1 MEGSAEG
8 RQFFMVA
15 CLAQK
20 AKKYA
25 MARAAWEQYLA
36 IRPFDPKA
44 YYNHGVCID
53 ALGEKEAALSS
64 FEKAFELQPSL
75 ADAGANA
82 AGLLIQTGE
91 AERACT
97 LCYRALDENPDCAVA
112 LYNLNTALRMA
123 GRPREAITLSWRWI
137 RERLP
142 ADTPIHASAVSLEA
156 LAAASSSNN
165 EDGANPRPCAV
176 ATTRAELPSFCGSIG
191 GFESEVGKRMVCA
204 EDCSAEGSAAK
215 EHDAN
220 GASCVTVVCIRWGPK
235 YGPEYVERLAAGVRR
250 NLRRDHRF
258 VCYTDDVEALSE
270 MPGVVA
276 RPLGSAR
283 CGEWRG
289 WWHKAFLFSRETT
302 LAGRVVYID
311 LDTVIADSLDD
322 IAGYAGP
329 FAVLSA
335 EGMANERRPGGL
347 NSSVM
352 SWDAGSEVNTVQPVH
367 DLLKEAYAVVTACVH
382 KFDHWLEMAVPSA
395 RTLQRAFPDQIV
407 EYTSLRLAAAAGVND
422 AEAGNLL
429 LPQLPQGARIVCF
442 PLEPKPHNV
451 NEEWLRQMW
460 LGEQAI
466 G

>member
-1 MEGSAEG
+1 
-8 RQFFMVA
+8 
-15 CLAQK
+15 
-20 AKKYA
+20 
-25 MARAAWEQYLA
+25 
-36 IRPFDPKA
+36 RPFDSKA

-53 ALGEKEAALSS
+53 AFGEKEAALSS

-82 AGLLIQTGE
+82 AGLLIQSGQ

-97 LCYRALDENPDCAVA
+97 LCYLALDGNPDCAAA

-123 GRPREAITLSWRWI
+123 GRPREAIALAWRWI

-142 ADTPIHASAVSLEA
+142 AGTPSYASAVSLES
-156 LAAASSSNN
+156 LAAASSSNS
-165 EDGANPRPCAV
+165 EDGANPRPSAV
-176 ATTRAELPSFCGSIG
+176 ATTRAELPSFRVSVG
-191 GFESEVGKRMVCA
+191 GFESEVGKRLVCV
-204 EDCSAEGSAAK
+204 EEQ
-215 EHDAN
+215 DAG

-235 YGPEYVERLAAGVRR
+235 YGPEYVKRLAAGVRR

-302 LAGRVVYID
+302 LAGRVLYID
-311 LDTVIADSLDD
+311 LDTVVADSLDD

-352 SWDAGSEVNTVQPVH
+352 SWDASSEVNTVQPVH
-367 DLLKEAYAVVTACVH
+367 DLLKEAYAVVSEPNQPRRRC
-382 KFDHWLEMAVPSA
+382 L
-395 RTLQRAFPDQIV
+395 TLQSVLSGAPSTGPPARV
-407 EYTSLRLAAAAGVND
+407 VSVVTS
-422 AEAGNLL
+422 
-429 LPQLPQGARIVCF
+429 QY
-442 PLEPKPHNV
+442 PKTGCY
-451 NEEWLRQMW
+451 
-460 LGEQAI
+460 LGKI
-466 G
+466 